1 MERRSKLRLLLVV
14 VALGAIVAVAAY
26 WSRRSSCVEAGPG
39 LRGEVQV
46 LAGKTLYFNG
56 ECWTTEPMPPRDMS
70 L

>member
-1 MERRSKLRLLLVV
+1 MERRSKRRLVLVV
-14 VALGAIVAVAAY
+14 VALGAVVSAVAY
-26 WSRRSSCVEAGPG
+26 WSTRPSCIEAGPG

-46 LAGKTLYFNG
+46 LAGKTRYFNG